1 MEGDIG
7 TTRGATPA
15 GCLVLARTV
24 TTQRE
29 GYMSWFLMRATAQT
43 EEPLMEE
50 HILLEDK
57 KKKQLQP
64 LEPALI
70 ILAID
75 ARGPACRRIHC
86 FQDAEAAKRFVKF
99 CYPYRL
105 DDSVTGY

>member
-24 TTQRE
+24 ATQRE
-29 GYMSWFLMRATAQT
+29 GYMSWFLMRARAQT
-43 EEPLMEE
+43 EDPLMEE
-50 HILLEDK
+50 RILLEGAK
-57 KKKQLQP
+57 AKGPQS
-64 LEPALI
+64 LEPALAL
-70 ILAID
+70 LAVD

-99 CYPYRL
+99 WYPYRS